1 MKKTR
6 EPDESELWQDLERSL
21 RWSRIFAWGATL
33 TSVLGVILRVV
44 MLFLER

>member
-21 RWSRIFAWGATL
+21 RWSRIFAWVAIL
-33 TSVLGVILRVV
+33 TSVLGVILGVV
-44 MLFLER
+44 MLLAR